1 MKFVPGIVLILAL
14 SLFVENSKKI
24 ISRMNSPVISS
35 AVQKIVPTLINFND
49 TLRSDT
55 LFIHFNKEN
64 IPVKYSRK
72 VICNVCIN
80 NECRLVNIELFWN
93 ITGSYLGFSLPEGEF
108 LTKNEHEHFEKKD
121 YTRLHNILNNPL
133 SPLSNFKLT
142 NLVLLSNVQ
151 QKSVDAVSSA
161 TNLSISDYVVKGA
174 AYTTFTLWQ
183 IVYGETKQEVEKRT
197 TQKLS
202 SKIAI
207 EVLSGNSL
215 EAKKWVLKHIPE
227 NMKIT
232 PALTDKLLEL
242 ISGNDIYLAETSLN
256 ALPAHLLTDEIQLKL
271 YEIFKSS
278 GYLKN
283 RLIIQKLNE
292 APSLNNTMIRQL
304 TTGLQNTTGTL
315 TIDII
320 HLLRKHKTTDKQTI
334 KQLSEMLNSKNRFVA
349 NETYKYLSELEIHD
363 NKVLKRIAQYKE
375 TGN

>member
-215 EAKKWVLKHIPE
+215 EAKKWVLKRIPE

-232 PALTDKLLEL
+232 LALTDKLLEL
-242 ISGNDIYLAETSLN
+242 ISGNDIYLDETSLN